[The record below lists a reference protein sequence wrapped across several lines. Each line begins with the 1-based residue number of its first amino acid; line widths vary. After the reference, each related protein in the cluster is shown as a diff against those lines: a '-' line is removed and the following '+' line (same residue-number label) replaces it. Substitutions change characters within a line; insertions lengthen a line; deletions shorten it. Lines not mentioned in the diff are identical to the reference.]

1 MFCAD
6 LYFAVAYFP
15 LYNIA
20 CMAVINKS
28 AQIATVLSKAYTKYT
43 KTDSIY
49 KKILFCN
56 NIDCYTLQKKIKL
69 LK

>member
-1 MFCAD
+1 
-6 LYFAVAYFP
+6 
-15 LYNIA
+15 
-20 CMAVINKS
+20 MAVINKS